1 MIYTEWDKLEE
12 VIVGKTYLPDVLNG
26 KFHDNEFIDGM
37 SKILEE
43 TEEDF
48 LKLVSIFESAGVKVY
63 RPKDLPLQ
71 LEATRSWTS
80 RFPYPAICPRDFH
93 IVYGSTILSTI
104 GGDCNRYTENDYF
117 LDIMLEK
124 YKEGRNYISMP
135 KPLLTSEYQPYEK
148 LEGQIL
154 YHAACFLKAGDT
166 ILHTQPYDDELY
178 GRGTVAGLNWVK
190 RNIGRDVK
198 WVEIPTVGHADGRLA
213 LLKPGLLMCYHK
225 RHIPEAL
232 SNWTVI
238 QTKRKPMPEY
248 FDHLKGQFFYK
259 ETVHD
264 WLSHWIGYVDETV
277 FDLNVISI
285 DENTV
290 ITNGYDAEVYK
301 QLKTNG
307 IEGIPF
313 DFRHKYFW
321 DSGLHCVTLDLK
333 RKGEP
338 GSYV

>member
-12 VIVGKTYLPDVLNG
+12 VIVGKTYLPEVLIG
-26 KFHDNEFIDGM
+26 KYHDNEFIDGM

-71 LEATRSWTS
+71 LETTRTWLS

-93 IVYGSTILSTI
+93 FAYGDTILSTI

-135 KPLLTSEYQPYEK
+135 KPLLTSEYQPYEH

-178 GRGTVAGLNWVK
+178 GRGTKAGLDWVK

-213 LLKPGLLMCYHK
+213 LLKPGVLMCYHK
-225 RHIPEAL
+225 KHIPNEL

-248 FDHLKGQFFYK
+248 FDRIKHQFFYEK
-259 ETVHD
+259 TVRD
-264 WLSHWIGYVDETV
+264 WLGHWIGYVDETV

-301 QLKTNG
+301 QLKANG